1 MPVECRYR
9 TCLFNTRILSLFLNI
24 LTMKTTII
32 TDISQAMDDLI
43 STFSAF
49 EQQEIDTVPFE
60 GSWTAG
66 QVAEHI
72 IKSISNL
79 PEFFSTN
86 TAPTTDRSPDINV
99 APIRNLFLDFS
110 TKMQSPD
117 FIVPTKPH
125 HDKAEVLQSF
135 DTLKTHMINAAST
148 LDLTVTCR
156 SFEMPG
162 LGFLTRIEWLNFF
175 VVHTMRH
182 TQQLKNIYQRLKD

>member
-1 MPVECRYR
+1 
-9 TCLFNTRILSLFLNI
+9 
-24 LTMKTTII
+24 MKTTII
-32 TDISQAMDDLI
+32 TDISQAMDDLA
-43 STFSAF
+43 STFSSF
-49 EQQEIDTVPFE
+49 EQHQLDKVPFE

-86 TAPTTDRSPDINV
+86 TEPTADRSPDKNV
-99 APIRNLFLDFS
+99 AQIRNLFLDFS

-117 FIVPTKPH
+117 FIVPTAAH
-125 HDKAEVLQSF
+125 HDKAEILQSF
-135 DTLKTHMINAAST
+135 NTLKTQMINAAST
-148 LDLTVTCR
+148 LDLSFTCK
-156 SFEMPG
+156 SFEMPV

-182 TQQLKNIYQRLKD
+182 THQLKNIYKKLND